1 MCVMP
6 SGKVEMMFF
15 LVLILYFSDCF
26 IHLRL
31 QAVRPDDGI
40 DHFGVALTK
49 CALVPLLFLSLV
61 TVSPVAGVRLVSF
74 PLICLV
80 FLFYF
85 LGDVLLCIKKDASF
99 VAGVLSFT
107 AGHVAALV
115 FVLGR
120 TFSLISF
127 FISVF
132 VASAGFAL
140 YLKKILSS
148 ASPMKSGLVFYGTVL
163 FLFATGAGACFT
175 VAEAVPCA
183 VFVTGV
189 LFFVWSDSRIAYNVA
204 GVRKSTDVSI
214 MTTYIAAITL
224 IAISFFLLSADAAV
238 RVA

>member
-1 MCVMP
+1 MSVMP
-6 SGKVEMMFF
+6 SGRVEMMFF
-15 LVLILYFSDCF
+15 LFLILYFSDCF

-99 VAGVLSFT
+99 VAGVLAFT
-107 AGHVAALV
+107 AGHIAALV
-115 FVLGR
+115 YVLSLS
-120 TFSLISF
+120 FSLFSLLV
-127 FISVF
+127 SLV
-132 VASAGFAL
+132 VASAGFFL
-140 YLKKILSS
+140 YVRKIILSS
-148 ASPMKSGLVFYGTVL
+148 SSLKLGLIAYGAVL
-163 FLFATGAGACFT
+163 FFFVSGAGASFT
-175 VAEAVPCA
+175 QSEAVPCL
-183 VFVTGV
+183 VFTSGV
-189 LFFVWSDSRIAYNVA
+189 LLFVWSDSRIAYNVA
-204 GVRKSTDVSI
+204 GVRKSKDVSI
-214 MTTYIAAITL
+214 MTAYIAAITL
-224 IAISFFLLSADAAV
+224 IAIAFFLLSADAAV